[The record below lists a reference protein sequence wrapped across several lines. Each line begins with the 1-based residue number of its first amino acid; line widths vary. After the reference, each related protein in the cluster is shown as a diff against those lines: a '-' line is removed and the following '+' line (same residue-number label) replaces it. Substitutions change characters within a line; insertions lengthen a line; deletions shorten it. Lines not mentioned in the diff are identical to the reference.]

1 MKPDIIIKSSATLMD
16 ALKQMDTQG
25 RKLLVV
31 LENKKFQGV
40 LSIGDLQRA
49 ILKQIPLESEVSEI
63 LRTIITVAH
72 PNDSMEKIKEMMMEL
87 RSEAMPLVNDAKEL
101 VEIIHWE
108 DVFGSNQKAA
118 SEHMDLPVV
127 VMAGGKGTRLRPLT
141 NVIPKPLIPVGE
153 KTMLETIVE
162 SFTQYGCSTFHVSV
176 NFKADMI
183 RYYLE
188 NNPVEGAT
196 FSYFQEPKPLGTAG
210 SLSLLKDQIK
220 DTFFVTNCDIL
231 VEQDYTEIYKYHK
244 ENNNELTVVGALKH
258 FDIPYGT
265 LEAGENGILK
275 DITEKPSMTYL
286 INSGLYI
293 LEPHLIDEVPEDEFY
308 HITHLI
314 GKLMKENRRVGVF
327 PVSEKS
333 WKDIGEWKEY
343 FKFID
348 LKL

>member
-1 MKPDIIIKSSATLMD
+1 MKPDIIISASSTLMD
-16 ALKQMDTQG
+16 ALKQMDAQG

-31 LENKKFQGV
+31 LKEDIFQGV

-49 ILKQIPLESEVSEI
+49 ILSQKPLETKISEV

-72 PNDSMEKIKEMMMEL
+72 PNESKEAIKAKMLEL
-87 RSEAMPLVNDAKEL
+87 RSEAMPVVDDQKKLI
-101 VEIIHWE
+101 EIIHWE
-108 DVFGSNQKAA
+108 DVFGAAKKAEEN
-118 SEHMDLPVV
+118 SMNLPVV
-127 VMAGGKGTRLRPLT
+127 IMAGGKGTRLQPLT

-162 SFTQYGCSTFHVSV
+162 SFTQYGCDTFHLSV
-176 NFKADMI
+176 NYKADMI

-188 NNPVEGAT
+188 NNPVENAE
-196 FSYFQEPKPLGTAG
+196 FSYFEEPKPLGTAG
-210 SLSLLKDQIK
+210 SLSLLKDQIE

-258 FDIPYGT
+258 IDIPYGT

-275 DITEKPSMTYL
+275 EITEKPSLTYL

-293 LEPHLIDEVPEDEFY
+293 LEPHLISEIPQDEFY

-314 GKLMKENRRVGVF
+314 GKLMEEKRRVGVF

-343 FKFID
+343 MKFID
-348 LKL
+348 LKV

>member
-1 MKPDIIIKSSATLMD
+1 MKPDIIISASSTLMD
-16 ALKQMDTQG
+16 ALKQMDAQG

-31 LENKKFQGV
+31 LENEIFQGV

-49 ILKQIPLESEVSEI
+49 ILSQKPLETKISEV

-72 PNDSMEKIKEMMMEL
+72 PSESKEAIKAKMLEL
-87 RSEAMPLVNDAKEL
+87 RSEAMPVVDDRKKL

-108 DVFGSNQKAA
+108 DVFGTTKKAEEN
-118 SEHMDLPVV
+118 SMNLPVV
-127 VMAGGKGTRLRPLT
+127 IMAGGKGTRLRPLT

-162 SFTQYGCSTFHVSV
+162 SFTQYGCDTFHLSV
-176 NFKADMI
+176 NYKAELI

-188 NNPVEGAT
+188 NNPVENAKFT
-196 FSYFQEPKPLGTAG
+196 YFEEPKPLGTAG
-210 SLSLLKDQIK
+210 SLSLLKDQIQ

-231 VEQDYTEIYKYHK
+231 VEQDYTQIYKYHK

-258 FDIPYGT
+258 IDIPYGT

-275 DITEKPSMTYL
+275 EITEKPSLTYL

-293 LEPHLIDEVPEDEFY
+293 LEPHLIAEIPNDEFY

-314 GKLMKENRRVGVF
+314 GKLMQEKRRVGVF

-343 FKFID
+343 MKFID
-348 LKL
+348 LKV

>member
-1 MKPDIIIKSSATLMD
+1 MKPDIIISSSATLMD
-16 ALKQMDTQG
+16 ALKQMDAQG

-31 LENKKFQGV
+31 LKDEKFQGV

-49 ILKQIPLESEVSEI
+49 ILKQIPLETNISEI

-72 PNDSMEKIKEMMMEL
+72 PSDSEEKIKEMMMEL
-87 RSEAMPLVNDAKEL
+87 RSEAMPVVNDAKEL

-108 DVFGSNQKAA
+108 DVFGATKKADV
-118 SEHMDLPVV
+118 EHMDLPVV

-176 NFKADMI
+176 NYKADMI

-188 NNPVEGAT
+188 NNPVEGAS
-196 FSYFQEPKPLGTAG
+196 FSYFEEPKPLGTAG

-258 FDIPYGT
+258 LDIPYGT
-265 LEAGENGILK
+265 LEVGENGILE
-275 DITEKPSMTYL
+275 DITEKPSLTYL

-293 LEPHLIDEVPEDEFY
+293 LEPHLIDEIPTDEFY

-314 GKLMKENRRVGVF
+314 ARLMEENRRVGVF

-348 LKL
+348 LKV

>member
-1 MKPDIIIKSSATLMD
+1 MRPDITIPASATLMD
-16 ALKQMDTQG
+16 ALKLMDKVG

-31 LENKKFQGV
+31 IEDDKFKGV

-49 ILKQIPLESEVSEI
+49 ILKQQPLETSI
-63 LRTIITVAH
+63 LSVLRSIITVAH
-72 PNDSMEKIKEMMMEL
+72 PNDSKEFIKKKMLEL
-87 RSEAMPLVNDAKEL
+87 RSEAMPVVDDEKRL

-108 DVFGSNQKAA
+108 DLFGSTKKVQQN
-118 SEHMDLPVV
+118 SMNLPVII
-127 VMAGGKGTRLRPLT
+127 MAGGKGTRLRPLT

-162 SFTQYGCSTFHVSV
+162 SFTQYGCTTFHVSV
-176 NFKADMI
+176 NYKAELI

-188 NNPVEGAT
+188 HNPVDNAT
-196 FSYFQEPKPLGTAG
+196 FSYFEEPKPLGTAG
-210 SLSLLKDQIK
+210 SLSLLKGQIN
-220 DTFFVTNCDIL
+220 DTFFVTNCDII
-231 VEQDYTEIYKYHK
+231 VEQDYSEIYKYHK

-258 FDIPYGT
+258 IDIPYGT
-265 LEAGENGILK
+265 LEAGENGILQS
-275 DITEKPSMTYL
+275 ITEKPSLTYL

-293 LEPHLIDEVPEDEFY
+293 LEPHLIDEIPHDQFY

-314 GKLMKENRRVGVF
+314 AKLMQEDRRVGVF

-333 WKDIGEWKEY
+333 WKDVGEWKEY

-348 LKL
+348 LKV

>member
-1 MKPDIIIKSSATLMD
+1 MRPDIIISASSTLMD
-16 ALKQMDTQG
+16 ALRQMDAVG

-31 LENKKFQGV
+31 LEDEIFQGV

-49 ILKQIPLESEVSEI
+49 ILSQKPLETKISDV

-72 PNDSMEKIKEMMMEL
+72 PNDSRDDIKAKMLEL
-87 RSEAMPLVNDAKEL
+87 RSEAMPVVDDNKKLI
-101 VEIIHWE
+101 EIVHWE
-108 DVFGSNQKAA
+108 DVFGAAKKAEEN
-118 SEHMDLPVV
+118 SMNLPVV
-127 VMAGGKGTRLRPLT
+127 IMAGGQGTRLRPLT

-162 SFTQYGCSTFHVSV
+162 SFTQYGCDTFHLSV
-176 NFKADMI
+176 NYKAELI
-183 RYYLE
+183 KYYLE
-188 NNPVEGAT
+188 TNPVENAS
-196 FSYFQEPKPLGTAG
+196 FSYFEETKPLGTAG
-210 SLSLLKDQIK
+210 SLSLLKDHIK

-258 FDIPYGT
+258 IDIPYGT
-265 LEAGENGILK
+265 LEVGENGILE
-275 DITEKPSMTYL
+275 DITEKPSLTYL

-293 LEPHLIDEVPEDEFY
+293 LEPHLIEEIPNDEFY

-343 FKFID
+343 MKFID
-348 LKL
+348 LKV

>member
-1 MKPDIIIKSSATLMD
+1 MKPDIIISSSSTLMD
-16 ALKQMDTQG
+16 ALKQMDAQG

-31 LENKKFQGV
+31 LENELFRGV

-49 ILKQIPLESEVSEI
+49 ILDQKPLETTISEV

-72 PNDSMEKIKEMMMEL
+72 PNDSKEDIKAMMLRL
-87 RSEAMPLVNDAKEL
+87 RSEAMPVVNDEKQL
-101 VEIIHWE
+101 IEIIHWE
-108 DVFGSNQKAA
+108 DVFGSSEKAK
-118 SEHMDLPVV
+118 ENTMNLPVV
-127 VMAGGKGTRLRPLT
+127 IMAGGKGTRLRPLT

-153 KTMLETIVE
+153 KTMLELIVE
-162 SFTQYGCSTFHVSV
+162 SFTKYGCDTFHMSV
-176 NFKADMI
+176 NYKAELI
-183 RYYLE
+183 KYYLE
-188 NNPVEGAT
+188 NNPIENAS
-196 FSYFQEPKPLGTAG
+196 FSYFEEPKPLGTAG

-220 DTFFVTNCDIL
+220 DTFFVTNCDII

-258 FDIPYGT
+258 IDIPYGT

-275 DITEKPSMTYL
+275 SITEKPSLTYL

-308 HITHLI
+308 HITTLI
-314 GKLMKENRRVGVF
+314 NRLMEEKRRVGVF

-348 LKL
+348 LKV